1 MFNNIAQG
9 AKNQVNNLG
18 GLVKSSFNN
27 NSILSKVVFV
37 ICILICFFIAL
48 RLGSYLL
55 IFLFSPKNDPIL
67 IKGMIDARRMKT
79 ISQDPSKD
87 DSIPIVRSINKY
99 QGMQFTWSTWLYIED
114 TNYINSTT
122 KLKHIF
128 HKGSTTINE
137 SDGIFTPNNAPG
149 LYLDTRAG
157 RGSSGMKNNL
167 VVIMSTFDNEIKSLD
182 DTKEKIIIPNI
193 PSNKWINVII
203 RVSNQNILD
212 VYING
217 SMKKRYKFKSIPK
230 QNYGDVHI
238 SMNGGFDGYLSELR
252 YFNKSIGTNMI
263 QNIVDKGPNLALL
276 TDSNI
281 YKAKPYYLSNQWYS
295 NDILTGYS

>member
-99 QGMQFTWSTWLYIED
+99 Q
-114 TNYINSTT
+114 
-122 KLKHIF
+122 
-128 HKGSTTINE
+128 
-137 SDGIFTPNNAPG
+137 
-149 LYLDTRAG
+149 
-157 RGSSGMKNNL
+157 
-167 VVIMSTFDNEIKSLD
+167 SL
-182 DTKEKIIIPNI
+182 
-193 PSNKWINVII
+193 
-203 RVSNQNILD
+203 
-212 VYING
+212 
-217 SMKKRYKFKSIPK
+217 
-230 QNYGDVHI
+230 
-238 SMNGGFDGYLSELR
+238 
-252 YFNKSIGTNMI
+252 
-263 QNIVDKGPNLALL
+263 
-276 TDSNI
+276 
-281 YKAKPYYLSNQWYS
+281 
-295 NDILTGYS
+295 